1 VRNRATD
8 LAGGVASDIGRRAGD
23 LVSDVAGRAERALGQ
38 TGNAIVDTANRIRS
52 EGWVHQATDMAQ
64 DALRSARDS
73 GGALLSRAGL
83 YSGDGAN
90 GIINQ
95 VSETFERHPL
105 AVGAIGMMAGAAL
118 ALLLP
123 PTRTE
128 DAMLGDTADGLWRKA
143 QEAGQQAVERVRD
156 VGARAAARAADAA
169 EGMKR

>member
-1 VRNRATD
+1 
-8 LAGGVASDIGRRAGD
+8 
-23 LVSDVAGRAERALGQ
+23 
-38 TGNAIVDTANRIRS
+38 
-52 EGWVHQATDMAQ
+52 MAQ

-83 YSGDGAN
+83 YNGDGAD

-95 VSETFERHPL
+95 VTETFERHPL

-128 DAMLGDTADGLWRKA
+128 DAMLGETADGLWRKA
-143 QEAGQQAVERVRD
+143 QEAGQQAVDQVRD
-156 VGARAAARAADAA
+156 IGARAAARAADAA
-169 EGMKR
+169 EGVKR